1 MRRLAPPAAH
11 ALTPA
16 APLLLA
22 HISAK
27 QVHKAGTDVHYI
39 TTGAGSDVRAGEF
52 SAAFDSA
59 TGKRLPGAPA
69 ELLYAGE
76 TQGFTALQLSPGRL
90 AIYFYAA
97 GRPTPA
103 HTVTIDLV

>member
-1 MRRLAPPAAH
+1 
-11 ALTPA
+11 
-16 APLLLA
+16 
-22 HISAK
+22 
-27 QVHKAGTDVHYI
+27 VHKAGTDVHYI